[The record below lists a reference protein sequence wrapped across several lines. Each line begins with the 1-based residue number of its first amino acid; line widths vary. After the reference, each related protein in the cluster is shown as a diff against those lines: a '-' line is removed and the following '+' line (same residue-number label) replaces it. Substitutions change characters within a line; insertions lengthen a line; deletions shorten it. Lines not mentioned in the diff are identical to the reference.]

1 MNGHTIENSIP
12 ARTLDTLARPFAAR
26 TSAFVL
32 LTAAGL
38 VAFVL
43 ELTIGAVRIPVADVI
58 RILAG
63 QPVEHPTWA
72 QIVLS
77 GEKAVSEVV
86 AELSLSRGTYYK
98 LETKALAAMLRALAP
113 GADGADSPEAATTTQ
128 RIAELEAKVARLEQE
143 KRRGERLLYLARK
156 LVPPGP
162 VTTGAGRPP
171 AWRSTNA
178 GRGPSPS
185 SPTTAR
191 TSAPAPSASTPRP
204 AGATTP

>member
-1 MNGHTIENSIP
+1 MNRKRP
-12 ARTLDTLARPFAAR
+12 APSPK
-26 TSAFVL
+26 TSAAADRRRKPRPRPTPRWLTGRPDLDDVARRRCLML
-32 LTAAGL
+32 LS
-38 VAFVL
+38 
-43 ELTIGAVRIPVADVI
+43 
-58 RILAG
+58 
-63 QPVEHPTWA
+63 
-72 QIVLS
+72 VLS
-77 GEKAVSEVV
+77 GEKPVSEVI
-86 AELSLSRGTYYK
+86 AELELSRGTYYK

-171 AWRSTNA
+171 GSRSTSA
-178 GRGPSPS
+178 GRAPSPS

-191 TSAPAPSASTPRP
+191 TSAPAPSASIPKP
-204 AGATTP
+204 GGVTTP